1 VRIISATH
9 DDMETAIV
17 EGRFRAY
24 LCHGSCVL
32 QIDEAPLRAR
42 GEDIELLAK
51 RILDRFKKNV
61 SRRLRGFAPDAL
73 AAIANYERTGNVRE
87 LTNRARRAVACRKGG
102 RLARATTYSASMWNR
117 LRAACAS
124 TTSCRTAVYRTRLLR
139 NRDRVGDAAQ
149 ELGISRVTLY
159 RLLTAHGCGRR
170 LINRSP
176 MVILHTINVYQ
187 AY

>member
-1 VRIISATH
+1 VTTLPRRVDVRIISATH

-51 RILDRFKKNV
+51 HILDRFKKNV

-73 AAIANYERTGNVRE
+73 AAIANYG
-87 LTNRARRAVACRKGG
+87 
-102 RLARATTYSASMWNR
+102 
-117 LRAACAS
+117 
-124 TTSCRTAVYRTRLLR
+124 
-139 NRDRVGDAAQ
+139 
-149 ELGISRVTLY
+149 
-159 RLLTAHGCGRR
+159 
-170 LINRSP
+170 
-176 MVILHTINVYQ
+176 
-187 AY
+187 